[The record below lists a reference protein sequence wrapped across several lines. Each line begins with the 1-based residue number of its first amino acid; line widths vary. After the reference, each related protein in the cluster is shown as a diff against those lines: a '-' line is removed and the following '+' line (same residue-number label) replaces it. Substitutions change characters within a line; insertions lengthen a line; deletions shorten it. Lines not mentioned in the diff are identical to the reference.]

1 MIFLQEGDQAVTI
14 TFMENLTNGAAAI
27 NVLHPGAA
35 PVALS
40 LARLAGIRETIDQ
53 FTGWSPN
60 SRSTSPG
67 ILAETLV
74 TAILCGCRPLYKVE
88 RFWDNKALEIF
99 YKNDKISMDQLNDDA
114 YARMLDKL
122 SNVDCPRMFET
133 ICLNMLQH
141 HSLDITLTHS
151 DTTSV
156 SVEGLYDTEA
166 AGGTDQGKEK
176 PFEITYGHSKD
187 HRPDLKQLK
196 LGLSVQQEGLPLSG
210 ELLSGNKSDQ
220 VWNPQAVQ
228 GLSELLQNQGYEKV
242 IFLADCA
249 LISTETL
256 QRLAQQKIQ
265 FISRLPETFGIAE
278 ELKEEVWKNPQNWED
293 FGALVEKVTDKTAI
307 YKGWKTTREIGGES
321 FVFVVVHSSKLEQRK
336 ERSLA
341 KAVERTQQSLRH
353 QGAEL
358 QKQSYACAPDAEQA
372 GEQLMKLAKSKGFE
386 SEMIL
391 KKVEVATYG
400 HKGRPKREEKAE
412 IRTSWNVEVKIGDM
426 NTEILEEKK
435 RRESTFVLVSRTS
448 EEMEAKEIMKS
459 YKNQDKVERGFKF
472 LKQPQYLG
480 PVYTKKPKRV
490 EALGYIFLL
499 VLLLAKYLEYR
510 VRVSLAQSGEVL
522 KVGGQKVPRPSA
534 KTIMEILDMVLVLYV
549 SGHLVLPENVYQDA
563 LRMIRWAGFEES
575 VYTTGETVDIFN
587 KEASVGFSSTG

>member
-1 MIFLQEGDQAVTI
+1 
-14 TFMENLTNGAAAI
+14 MENTINEAVSI

-40 LARLAGIRETIDQ
+40 LARLAGIRETVDQ
-53 FTGWSPN
+53 FTWRSPD

-99 YKNDKISMDQLNDDA
+99 YKNNEVTMDQLNDDA
-114 YARMLDKL
+114 YARLLDKL

-156 SVEGLYDTEA
+156 SVEGMYNAEA
-166 AGGTDQGKEK
+166 SGGMGEAKGGEAK

-187 HRPDLKQLK
+187 HRADLKQLK
-196 LGLSVQQEGLPLSG
+196 LGLWVQQEGLPLSG

-220 VWNPQAVQ
+220 VWNPHAVQ
-228 GLSELLQNQGYEKV
+228 GLSELLEKQGYKKV

-256 QRLAQQKIQ
+256 LRLAQQEIQ
-265 FISRLPETFGIAE
+265 FISRLPETFGVAE
-278 ELKEEVWKNPQNWED
+278 KLKEEAWGNSQNWENY
-293 FGALVEKVTDKTAI
+293 GPLVEKVTDKTAL
-307 YKGWKTTREIGGES
+307 YKGWKTTRKIGGET
-321 FVFVVVHSSKLEQRK
+321 FVFVVVHSSNLEQRK

-341 KAVERTQQSLRH
+341 KALERTQKKLRN

-358 QKQSYACAPDAEQA
+358 RKQSYACAPDAERA
-372 GEQLMKLAKSKGFE
+372 GEKLMKHAKSKGFE
-386 SEMIL
+386 SEMTL
-391 KKVEVATYG
+391 KKVEVASYG
-400 HKGRPKREEKAE
+400 HKGRPKRGEQAE
-412 IRTSWNVEVKIGDM
+412 IRTSWTVEVKIGDM
-426 NTEILEEKK
+426 TREILEEKK
-435 RRESTFVLVSRTS
+435 RRASTFVLVSRTS
-448 EEMEAKEIMKS
+448 EEMEAKEILKS
-459 YKNQDKVERGFKF
+459 YKNQDKVEQGFKF
-472 LKQPQYLG
+472 IKQPQYLG
-480 PVYTKKPKRV
+480 PVYTKKSERV

-510 VRVSLAQSGEVL
+510 VRVSLAQSGEIL
-522 KVGGQKVPRPSA
+522 KVGGQKVLRPSA
-534 KTIMEILDMVLVLYV
+534 KSIMEILDMVLVLYV
-549 SGHLVLPENVYQDA
+549 SGQCVLAENVYKDA

-575 VYTTGETVDIFN
+575 IYTTGESDDIFN
-587 KEASVGFSSTG
+587 NKETSGSLSSTG

>member
-1 MIFLQEGDQAVTI
+1 
-14 TFMENLTNGAAAI
+14 MENNI
-27 NVLHPGAA
+27 NDAVSIDVLHPGAA
-35 PVALS
+35 PIALS

-74 TAILCGCRPLYKVE
+74 AAILCGCRPLYKVE

-99 YKNDKISMDQLNDDA
+99 YKNDEITMNQLNDDA
-114 YARMLDKL
+114 YARMLDQL
-122 SNVDCPRMFET
+122 SKVDCPCMFET

-156 SVEGLYDTEA
+156 SVEGMYNAETSEE
-166 AGGTDQGKEK
+166 TDRGKES
-176 PFEITYGHSKD
+176 PFKITYGHSKD

-220 VWNPQAVQ
+220 VWNPQSVQ
-228 GLSELLQNQGYEKV
+228 GLSELLQNQGYKSV

-249 LISTETL
+249 LVSTETL
-256 QRLAQQKIQ
+256 LRLAQQKIQ
-265 FISRLPETFGIAE
+265 FISRLPETFGVAE
-278 ELKEEVWKNPQNWED
+278 KLKEEAWANPQDWED
-293 FGALVEKVTDKTAI
+293 FGSLVEKVTDKTAI
-307 YKGWKTTREIGGES
+307 YKGWKTVREIEGES
-321 FVFVVVHSSKLEQRK
+321 FVFVVVHSSNLEQRK

-341 KAVERTQQSLRH
+341 KAAERTQKDLRH
-353 QGAEL
+353 KCAEL
-358 QKQSYACAPDAEQA
+358 QKQSYACAPDAERA
-372 GEQLMKLAKSKGFE
+372 GEKLMELAKSKGFE
-386 SEMIL
+386 SEMTL
-391 KKVEVATYG
+391 EKVEVAVYE
-400 HKGRPKREEKAE
+400 HRGRPKREEQAK
-412 IRTSWNVEVKIGDM
+412 IRTSWNVEVKIGEM
-426 NTEILEEKK
+426 NAEMLEEKK
-435 RRESTFVLVSRTS
+435 RRASTFVLVSRTS
-448 EEMEAKEIMKS
+448 EEMEGKEILKS
-459 YKNQDKVERGFKF
+459 YKNQDKVEQGFKF

-480 PVYTKKPKRV
+480 PVYTKKPERV

-499 VLLLAKYLEYR
+499 VLLLGKYLEYR

-522 KVGGQKVPRPSA
+522 KVGGQKVPRPSV

-549 SGHLVLPENVYQDA
+549 SGRLLLPDNVYKDA
-563 LRMIRWAGFEES
+563 LRMIRWAGFEER
-575 VYTTGETVDIFN
+575 VYTTGESDDIFN
-587 KEASVGFSSTG
+587 KKGTVGFSSTE

>member
-1 MIFLQEGDQAVTI
+1 
-14 TFMENLTNGAAAI
+14 MENNTNDAVSI

-40 LARLAGIRETIDQ
+40 LARLAGIRETVDQ

-60 SRSTSPG
+60 SRLTSPG

-88 RFWDNKALEIF
+88 RFWDNKALEVF
-99 YKNDKISMDQLNDDA
+99 YKNNEVTMDQLNDDA
-114 YARMLDKL
+114 YARLLDKL

-156 SVEGLYDTEA
+156 SVEGMYNAEA
-166 AGGTDQGKEK
+166 AVEAETKAEVEGEQGEEK

-187 HRPDLKQLK
+187 HRSDLKQIK
-196 LGLSVQQEGLPLSG
+196 VGLAVQQEGLPLSG

-220 VWNPQAVQ
+220 VWNPQSVQ
-228 GLSELLQNQGYEKV
+228 GLSELLQNQGYQKV

-256 QRLAQQKIQ
+256 LKLAQQKIQ
-265 FISRLPETFGIAE
+265 FISRLPETFGVAE
-278 ELKEEVWKNPQNWED
+278 KLKEEAWGNLQDWED
-293 FGALVEKVTDKTAI
+293 FGYFVEKVTNKTAI
-307 YKGWKTTREIGGES
+307 YKGWKTIHEISGES

-341 KAVERTQQSLRH
+341 KAVERTQKSLRH

-358 QKQSYACAPDAEQA
+358 QKQRYACAPDAEQA

-386 SEMIL
+386 SEMTL
-391 KKVEVATYG
+391 KKVEVASYG

-412 IRTSWNVEVKIGDM
+412 IRISWNVEVKIGDM
-426 NTEILEEKK
+426 NAEILEEKK
-435 RRESTFVLVSRTS
+435 RRASTFVLVSRTL
-448 EEMEAKEIMKS
+448 ENMEAKEILKS
-459 YKNQDKVERGFKF
+459 YKNQDKVEQGFKF

-480 PVYTKKPKRV
+480 PVYTKKPERV
-490 EALGYIFLL
+490 KALGYIFLL

-549 SGHLVLPENVYQDA
+549 SGQLLLPENVYPDA
-563 LRMIRWAGFEES
+563 LRMIRWAGFEEHL
-575 VYTTGETVDIFN
+575 YTTGESDDIFN
-587 KEASVGFSSTG
+587 KKASESFSSTG